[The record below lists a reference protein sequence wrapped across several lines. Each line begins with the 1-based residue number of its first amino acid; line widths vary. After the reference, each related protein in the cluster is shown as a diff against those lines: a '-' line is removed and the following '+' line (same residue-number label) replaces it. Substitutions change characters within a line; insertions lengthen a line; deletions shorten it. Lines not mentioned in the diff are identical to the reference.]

1 MDTHLLRVLF
11 SKSPFFSKLDDA
23 SLELL
28 AEKFRPARYAA
39 GEVICEEGDEGK
51 WAFIVVLGEI
61 AVIKKARDGSSIEV
75 NALRTGDWG
84 GMMSLFGSHPRSA
97 RLVVRRDTELLALDY
112 EALELLLE
120 QMPQLA
126 MGLLGVMS
134 RRLEVDAIHLAA
146 TLRSVNV
153 TGLQEFY
160 RQSTPEERLLLD
172 TIHHRVAIAE
182 SLGEIM
188 AFLYDSIRLISPCD
202 LMTLSFLDERA
213 ARLTVYWA
221 RGEGDLRAIAPGH
234 AEDLTDS
241 SLVRCLE
248 TGRPRT
254 INDLRAYLRDKP
266 GSNLTRL
273 LVDEGMQSAMA
284 CPLVTGSRA
293 VGFLVRSSRQTNA
306 YDDHQVRL
314 QMAIAGSISQPVE
327 KSYRIEQLTQ
337 ANHAYGEMLG
347 FVSHELQS
355 PIASIVTDCR
365 LLADGYL
372 GPLTEKQHEKL
383 DRAIS
388 KGEYLLGIVRD
399 YLHLARLEDANL
411 EADCRATD
419 MLQEVLNPAVEMV
432 NAERI
437 DKQMTLETD
446 VDEPLPAICADAGLL
461 RVALLNLLRN
471 AVKYG
476 REGGLIRLTARV
488 ADDEVRVSVWNEGP
502 GFPDD
507 QRGRLFR
514 RFTRLN
520 TPETKRL
527 KGNGVGLYSAWRI
540 VQLHGG
546 RIDARSVYGQWAEF
560 YFSLPVARRNASG
573 RVTCEE
579 T

>member
-11 SKSPFFSKLDDA
+11 SKTPFFSKLDDA

-28 AEKFRPARYAA
+28 GEKLRPARYAA

-75 NALRTGDWG
+75 NVLRTGDWG

-97 RLVVRRDTELLALDY
+97 RLVVRRDTELLTLDY

-120 QMPQLA
+120 RMPRLA
-126 MGLLGVMS
+126 MGLLSVMS
-134 RRLEVDAIHLAA
+134 RRLEIDAIHLAA

-153 TGLQEFY
+153 SGLQEFY
-160 RQSTPEERLLLD
+160 EQSTPEERLLLD
-172 TIHHRVAIAE
+172 TIHHRVAAAE

-202 LMTLSFLDERA
+202 LMTLSLLDDRA
-213 ARLTVYWA
+213 TRLTVHWV

-234 AEDLTDS
+234 AGDLTDS
-241 SLVRCLE
+241 SLRRCLE
-248 TGRPRT
+248 TGRPRVV
-254 INDLRAYLRDKP
+254 NDLRGYLRDKP
-266 GSNLTRL
+266 GSHLTRI

-293 VGFLVRSSRQTNA
+293 VGFLCRSSRQTGA

-314 QMAIAGSISQPVE
+314 QMAIAGSISQAVE

-355 PIASIVTDCR
+355 PIASIVTDSR

-372 GPLTEKQHEKL
+372 GPLNEQQEQKL
-383 DRAIS
+383 RRSIG
-388 KGEYLLGIVRD
+388 KGEYLLGMVRD
-399 YLHLARLEDANL
+399 YLHLARLEDAHLKANRQGSDL
-411 EADCRATD
+411 R
-419 MLQEVLNPAVEMV
+419 QEVLDPAVEMV
-432 NAERI
+432 DGERAER
-437 DKQMTLETD
+437 QMTLETD
-446 VDEPLPAICADAGLL
+446 FDEPLPVVCADAGLL
-461 RVALLNLLRN
+461 RVAVLNLLRN

-476 REGGLIRLTARV
+476 REGGLVRLSARV
-488 ADDEVRVSVWNEGP
+488 ADDAVRVSVWNEGP

-507 QRGRLFR
+507 QRGFLFR
-514 RFTRLN
+514 KFTRLD
-520 TPETKRL
+520 TPETNRV
-527 KGNGVGLYSAWRI
+527 KGSGVGLYSAWRI

-546 RIDARSVYGQWAEF
+546 RIGAKSVYGQWAEF
-560 YFSLPVARRNASG
+560 YFSLPVPRRDASG
-573 RVTCEE
+573 RITCEE